1 MWSSCLAVLMQSS
14 EGKEVNVEPDW
25 ASPVWSIMLSVVNT
39 MNGAAQTE
47 GPTLHK

>member
-39 MNGAAQTE
+39 MNAAAQTE